1 MPAKNFTHRLHRLP
15 RLFLGLGLLALLLY
29 ALVLLVIWWKQEKLL
44 FAPTVLAPSHS
55 FKVSA
60 DVQEKFIEVKG
71 AQLNAL
77 HLRLPKPKAVVLF
90 LHGNGGSLENWFVNT
105 DFYRSMNVDL
115 LMIDY
120 RGYGKS
126 SGAIT
131 SEQQLNDDVFK
142 AFEWL
147 KREYPDLPVVLLGR
161 SLGTGLATQLYAS
174 LPLALRPRLMILV
187 SPFSSLKE
195 LAAMH
200 FAFVPSALL
209 RYPMRSDLVFARLG
223 QNHSARGEP
232 QANVLLLHGDQDQL
246 IPISHSQRLSGL
258 QPYITLKVIA
268 GGAHNDLQDFP
279 SYLEAIRQGIATVI
293 P

>member
-1 MPAKNFTHRLHRLP
+1 M
-15 RLFLGLGLLALLLY
+15 FLGLGLLALLLY
-29 ALVLLVIWWKQEKLL
+29 ALVLFVIGWKQEKLL
-44 FAPTVLAPSHS
+44 FAPTVLAQNHS
-55 FKVSA
+55 FKVSS
-60 DVQEKFIEVKG
+60 DVQEKYIEVQG
-71 AQLNAL
+71 ARLNAL

-115 LMIDY
+115 MMIDY

-131 SEQQLNDDVFK
+131 SEQQLNDDVTK
-142 AFEWL
+142 VFEWL
-147 KREYPDLPVVLLGR
+147 KLEYPDLPVVLLGR
-161 SLGTGLATQLYAS
+161 SLGAGLATQLFAS
-174 LPLALRPRLMILV
+174 LALPSRPRLMILV

-209 RYPMRSDLVFARLG
+209 RYPMRSDLALAG
-223 QNHSARGEP
+223 LEQNHSEPGKP

-246 IPISHSQRLSGL
+246 IPISHSQRLAAL
-258 QPYITLKVIA
+258 QAHFKLKVIP

-279 SYLEAIRQGIATVI
+279 SYLEAIRQGIATAI